1 MLPYANYSQGKHH
14 STLSVASNDKILYNT
29 AKTAVDGTPSQTPV
43 FSTALLINAQ
53 VTNIS
58 SFMKQW
64 LLCL

>member
-1 MLPYANYSQGKHH
+1 MFFEIFLGK
-14 STLSVASNDKILYNT
+14 KIDPEKFCLFSPKNM
-29 AKTAVDGTPSQTPV
+29 KKCNLMCRCFENNF

-64 LLCL
+64 LLSL